1 MIDGLETASYR
12 AEERLDDGSLLR
24 VVVTRQNAGKAT
36 IDFTGSAAVHP
47 GNLNGTEAV
56 CTSVIMYVLRLLVD
70 EPIPLNDGML
80 DPITVILPE
89 GILCPAFGARER
101 CPAVAGGN
109 VELSQRLTDT
119 LLKAFGVA
127 AASQGTMN
135 NLLFGNE
142 RFGYYET
149 IGGGCGAVE
158 GFAGAD
164 GVHQHMTNT
173 RITDAEVLE
182 QRYPVRLW
190 RFALRPQSGGA
201 GRWPGGR
208 GIIRELEFLEPV
220 TLSVLAQRRRSGP
233 YGLRGGDSGAPGR
246 QSLVLPDGQTQSMPG
261 DRSIDVAAGTRLIV
275 ETPGGGGVGS
285 VES

>member
-1 MIDGLETASYR
+1 M
-12 AEERLDDGSLLR
+12 
-24 VVVTRQNAGKAT
+24 TRENAGKAT
-36 IDFTGSAAVHP
+36 LDFTGSAAVHP

-89 GILCPAFGARER
+89 GILCPPFGAIET

-149 IGGGCGAVE
+149 IGGGCGAIE
-158 GFAGAD
+158 GHAGAD

-173 RITDAEVLE
+173 RITDVEVLE
-182 QRYPVRLW
+182 QRYPVRLR
-190 RFALRPQSGGA
+190 RFALRPQSGGV
-201 GRWPGGR
+201 GQWRGGR

-220 TLSVLAQRRRSGP
+220 TLSLLAQRRNSGP
-233 YGLRGGDSGAPGR
+233 YGLQGGGAGSPGR
-246 QSLVLPDGQTQSMPG
+246 QSLVLPNGQTRSMPG
-261 DRSIDVAAGTRLIV
+261 DFSIDVAVGTRLVV
-275 ETPGGGGVGS
+275 ETPGGGAVGS
-285 VES
+285 KIGNQ